1 MTIRALLPVVATRGI
16 KRDTPS
22 VQATLIFTHVQP
34 DSRAKMRPVHLYSS
48 AGAEVIYALVD
59 GVAGALRAL
68 DAQRLG
74 TARAAIDI
82 RDLFCTAAR
91 AHTHVDDASI
101 LASSLSDPLDSMLDL
116 YGSVGQGVY
125 VFSGGGMLIARR
137 SSLSP
142 FDNAPLGDTDLLGI
156 SAHPGLTD
164 RFLDVRQNACR
175 TTIEI
180 LTARRRM
187 SAATKEKLMS
197 LLIDATALAPL
208 NPSFPSSQS
217 LTRLNACAGVRLD
230 QNVRRLPKGA
240 QTSGGRTGRTNVSAV
255 SMDW

>member
-1 MTIRALLPVVATRGI
+1 M
-16 KRDTPS
+16 
-22 VQATLIFTHVQP
+22 
-34 DSRAKMRPVHLYSS
+34 
-48 AGAEVIYALVD
+48 IYALVD

-74 TARAAIDI
+74 TASAAVDI

-187 SAATKEKLMS
+187 SAATKEKLVS

>member
-1 MTIRALLPVVATRGI
+1 M
-16 KRDTPS
+16 
-22 VQATLIFTHVQP
+22 
-34 DSRAKMRPVHLYSS
+34 
-48 AGAEVIYALVD
+48 IYALVD

>member
-1 MTIRALLPVVATRGI
+1 MTTRALLPVVATRGI
-16 KRDTPS
+16 KRETPS
-22 VQATLIFTHVQP
+22 VQATLVFTHVQP

-68 DAQRLG
+68 EAQRLD

-101 LASSLSDPLDSMLDL
+101 LESSLPDPLDAMLDL
-116 YGSVGQGVY
+116 YGPVGQGVY
-125 VFSGGGMLIARR
+125 VFNGGGMLIARR
-137 SSLSP
+137 SSVSP
-142 FDNAPLGDTDLLGI
+142 FDNAPLGDTDLLAI

-175 TTIEI
+175 TTIEA

-187 SAATKEKLMS
+187 SAATREKLVS
-197 LLIDATALAPL
+197 LLIDATNLASL

-217 LTRLNACAGVRLD
+217 LTRLSAFAGVRLD
-230 QNVRRLPKGA
+230 QEIHRIPNGVKP
-240 QTSGGRTGRTNVSAV
+240 SGGRPGRTNVSAV

>member
-1 MTIRALLPVVATRGI
+1 
-16 KRDTPS
+16 
-22 VQATLIFTHVQP
+22 
-34 DSRAKMRPVHLYSS
+34 MRPVHLYSS